1 LYYIYYVMKKELN
14 SITVI
19 VQKKTKIYI
28 FNKNRT
34 VPFFS
39 FFTQQEINL

>member
-1 LYYIYYVMKKELN
+1 MKKELN

-28 FNKNRT
+28 FNKNRIKIEPS
-34 VPFFS
+34 PFFP
-39 FFTQQEINL
+39 FLFYPFLHNKE